1 MASPE
6 GLFAALLTAAPA
18 QPFVTYY
25 GDGSNDRAELSTRS
39 LANWVAKTY
48 FLLTDE
54 LGLGRGNAAFVDLP
68 AHWISVSPL
77 LGCWTAGLELVT
89 DPARA
94 DVGFVDPERALNAV
108 EIPDVFVIAPDS
120 AAVGLKPEHVP
131 PGMAD
136 YVAAVRPQADA
147 WAAVRPLAADSDPAL
162 DSQTR
167 AELVAAAADR
177 ARQLGL
183 DPGARVI
190 TGRDWHGP
198 RDWVDLLVAPLVV
211 GGSIVLVRH
220 GFDLE
225 RRRLQER
232 ATVTV

>member
-6 GLFAALLTAAPA
+6 GLFAALLEAAPT

-25 GDGSNDRAELSTRS
+25 GDGSHDRAELSARS

-54 LGLGRGNAAFVDLP
+54 LGLGRGNAAYVDLP
-68 AHWISVSPL
+68 AHWISLSPL
-77 LGCWTAGLELVT
+77 LGCWTAGLEVVT
-89 DPARA
+89 DPSRA

-108 EIPDVFVIAPDS
+108 EIPDVFVIAPD
-120 AAVGLKPEHVP
+120 AAVLGLKPDRLP

-147 WAAVRPLAADSDPAL
+147 WAAVRPPAIETDPAL

-167 AELVAAAADR
+167 AELVSAAAER
-177 ARQLGL
+177 AQDLGL
-183 DPGARVI
+183 DTGARLI

-198 RDWVDLLVAPLVV
+198 RDWVDLLLAPLVV
-211 GGSIVLVRH
+211 GGSIVLVH
-220 GFDLE
+220 NGCDLD
-225 RRRLQER
+225 RRRVQER
-232 ATVTV
+232 ATVVV

>member
-6 GLFAALLTAAPA
+6 GLFATLLTAAPA

-25 GDGSNDRAELSTRS
+25 GDGSHDRAELSARS

-54 LGLGRGNAAFVDLP
+54 LGLGRGNATYIDLP
-68 AHWISVSPL
+68 AHWISVAPL
-77 LGCWTAGLELVT
+77 LGCWTAGLEVVT

-120 AAVGLKPEHVP
+120 AAIGLKPETVP

-136 YVAAVRPQADA
+136 YVTAVRPRTDA
-147 WAAVRPLAADSDPAL
+147 WAAVRSLAADADPAL

-167 AELVAAAADR
+167 AELVAAAGDR
-177 ARQLGL
+177 AQQLGL
-183 DPGARVI
+183 DPGARLI

-211 GGSIVLVRH
+211 GGSIVFVRN
-220 GFDLE
+220 GSDLE
-225 RRRLQER
+225 RRRVQER
-232 ATVTV
+232 ATVVV

>member
-6 GLFAALLTAAPA
+6 GLFAALLAAAPA

-25 GDGSNDRAELSTRS
+25 GDGSHDRAELSARS

-54 LGLGRGNAAFVDLP
+54 LGLGRGNTAYIDLP
-68 AHWISVSPL
+68 AHWISVAPL
-77 LGCWTAGLELVT
+77 LGCWTAGLEVVT
-89 DPARA
+89 DPTRA
-94 DVGFVDPERALNAV
+94 DVGFVDAKRALSAV

-120 AAVGLKPEHVP
+120 AAIGLKPERVP

-136 YVAAVRPQADA
+136 YVAAVRLQADS
-147 WAAVRPLAADSDPAL
+147 WAAVRPPAADTDPAL

-167 AELVAAAADR
+167 AELVAVAVDR
-177 ARQLGL
+177 AQQLGL
-183 DPGARVI
+183 NPGARLI

-198 RDWVDLLVAPLVV
+198 RDWVDLVVAPLVV
-211 GGSIVLVRH
+211 GGSIVLVH
-220 GFDLE
+220 NGSDLE

-232 ATVTV
+232 ATVAV

>member
-6 GLFAALLTAAPA
+6 GLFAALLAAAPT

-25 GDGSNDRAELSTRS
+25 GDSSHDRAELSARS

-54 LGLGRGNAAFVDLP
+54 LGLGRGHAAYVDLP
-68 AHWISVSPL
+68 AHWISVAPL
-77 LGCWTAGLELVT
+77 LGCWTAGLEVVT
-89 DPARA
+89 DPTRA
-94 DVGFVDPERALNAV
+94 DVGFVNSERALTAV

-120 AAVGLKPEHVP
+120 AAVGLTPDRLP

-147 WAAVRPLAADSDPAL
+147 WATVRPLATDADPAL
-162 DSQTR
+162 DSESR

-177 ARQLGL
+177 ARALGL
-183 DPGARVI
+183 DTGARLI
-190 TGRDWHGP
+190 TGRDWQGP
-198 RDWVDLLVAPLVV
+198 RDWVDLLLAPLAVR
-211 GGSIVLVRH
+211 GSIVFVRH
-220 GFDLE
+220 GSDLE
-225 RRRLQER
+225 RRRVQER
-232 ATVTV
+232 ATVVV

>member
-6 GLFAALLTAAPA
+6 GLFATLLATAPA

-25 GDGSNDRAELSTRS
+25 GDGSDDRAELSARS

-54 LGLGRGNAAFVDLP
+54 LDLGPGNAAYIDLP
-68 AHWISVSPL
+68 AHWISVAPL
-77 LGCWTAGLELVT
+77 LGCWTAGLEVVT
-89 DPARA
+89 DPTRA
-94 DVGFVDPERALNAV
+94 DVGFVDSERALTAV
-108 EIPDVFVIAPDS
+108 EIPDVFVIAPHS
-120 AAVGLKPEHVP
+120 AAIGLTPDLLP

-136 YVAAVRPQADA
+136 YVSAVRPQADA
-147 WAAVRPLAADSDPAL
+147 WATVRALATDDDPAL

-177 ARQLGL
+177 ARELGL
-183 DPGARVI
+183 DPGARLI
-190 TGRDWHGP
+190 TGRGWHGP
-198 RDWVDLLVAPLVV
+198 RDWIDLLVAPLVV
-211 GGSIVLVRH
+211 GGSIVLVRN
-220 GFDLE
+220 GSDLE

-232 ATVTV
+232 ATLAV

>member
-6 GLFAALLTAAPA
+6 GLFAAVLAASPA
-18 QPFVTYY
+18 LPFVTYY
-25 GDGSNDRAELSTRS
+25 DDGSHDRAELSARS

-48 FLLTDE
+48 FLLTGE
-54 LGLGRGNAAFVDLP
+54 LGLGRGNAAYVDLP
-68 AHWISVSPL
+68 AHWISVAPL
-77 LGCWTAGLELVT
+77 LGCWTAGLEVVT
-89 DPARA
+89 DPTRA

-120 AAVGLKPEHVP
+120 AAVGLEPESVP

-147 WAAVRPLAADSDPAL
+147 WSAVRPPAVDADPAL

-167 AELVAAAADR
+167 AELVAAAANR

-225 RRRLQER
+225 HRRLQER